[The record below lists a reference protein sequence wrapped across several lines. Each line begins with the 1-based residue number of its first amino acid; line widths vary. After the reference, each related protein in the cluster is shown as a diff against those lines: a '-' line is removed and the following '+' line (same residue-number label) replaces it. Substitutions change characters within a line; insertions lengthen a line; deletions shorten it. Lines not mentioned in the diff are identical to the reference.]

1 MVCRHI
7 FHSKFLSNEWND
19 MRQKPC
25 WAFAL
30 VSFYFISSTS
40 ASAVSDALEVVLS
53 FQAFKWS
60 ISNQCIRSVQRH
72 SIYIS
77 NYVFA
82 LHISIILLL
91 YFSIFFLLFSLRCR
105 RWKDGKRKTLEEGTH
120 TSSVER
126 TITASAAASATNNN
140 GCRVAEL
147 ERKVNL
153 GLVIRFIAFYILIQ
167 ILLEWSGLCGHI
179 FRVSFSQTF
188 GFCRRRRQFAWLLL
202 VSCTFRQR
210 KMCWFSLMN
219 AALAFTLCRQRV
231 CVRFRF
237 RSEKKGLL
245 FPVCWFVFFSF
256 LSPLASSPH
265 VPLRMVTLS
274 KPLSAWWH
282 LKYTDFVPKF
292 TFPF

>member
-1 MVCRHI
+1 MNETICDKSCAKHLLS
-7 FHSKFLSNEWND
+7 FHFVL
-19 MRQKPC
+19 
-25 WAFAL
+25 F
-30 VSFYFISSTS
+30 FYFCFCSVRLSRWYYRFKLSSDPFQTNASEVYSGILFTYPNMYSHYILVLLCFFIS
-40 ASAVSDALEVVLS
+40 
-53 FQAFKWS
+53 Q
-60 ISNQCIRSVQRH
+60 
-72 SIYIS
+72 
-77 NYVFA
+77 
-82 LHISIILLL
+82 
-91 YFSIFFLLFSLRCR
+91 FFLLFSLRCR
-105 RWKDGKRKTLEEGTH
+105 RRKDGKRETSQEGTH
-120 TSSVER
+120 TSNAER
-126 TITASAAASATNNN
+126 TTTASPDASATNNN

-167 ILLEWSGLCGHI
+167 ILLEWSGHI

-202 VSCTFRQR
+202 VSCTFCQR

-219 AALAFTLCRQRV
+219 ADLACTLCERV
-231 CVRFRF
+231 CAQFRI
-237 RSEKKGLL
+237 RPEKKGLL
-245 FPVCWFVFFSF
+245 FPVCWFVFFL